1 MAGLFCMLVWQICC
15 CTAMCRC
22 CRRCCLCAERKAP
35 YSVRLWQKMSIA
47 CLVPIGIIA
56 GLAAVFVVYTRS
68 ETFTVAVQE
77 VLCHS
82 LTMADEAL
90 NGSPSGPLF
99 LGIDAGIQRVALLQ
113 QLLDVDSKAMT
124 DIRAILDETAPF
136 GDAVDDLLAKVD
148 HMQRVLTLVG
158 QQKLKEHTC
167 WFCIRAIGSNSTG
180 EEGLLNELKLAL
192 RTSSADAM
200 QSIRETTS
208 ATLTGQRLADVASA
222 AGRGRNALEVFKQ
235 ATAGSFVEMFLG
247 QRYTLQT
254 VEDARHTAFLALSG
268 FTAVLVL
275 LVNPGTIVY
284 ARRSKA
290 AYPSASPSCAS
301 WFCSFCALCFGLL
314 FAGGLL
320 VVAVPMSELCHFW
333 RYDLLT
339 HGGISDYYQQ
349 LGLYNEADPAQNIDP
364 YATDVFRTCFTG
376 NGTGNIIAALQ
387 LQEPLSFQQ
396 VLDEKFIELEDKQA
410 AMVVDTARY
419 ELLVS
424 QARLFGGLFL
434 LEPDQPLALDPAW
447 ASKLLGSSLDP
458 DDQVGPDGESLI
470 SGLNTYAASIAGPG
484 QYAFEHGTSGG
495 GILITATEPSEASVS
510 NLPIR
515 TQNALAYARL
525 KEQILS
531 EDRLLRCDVMDGNYI
546 VTERFCTYDDF
557 KVHVLDMAEQ
567 VRAAGM
573 VLSTQANA
581 AKELLATD
589 LKSTLQSILMEVQ
602 QLRTL
607 LGCRFL
613 WRRWEEFDF
622 TFCNVALPN
631 AIECCLAALVLAVA
645 ALILA
650 LVHYKMW
657 RHLLDNKVVGEEL
670 EKFSKKYGY
679 LQTRCLP
686 NGT

>member
-1 MAGLFCMLVWQICC
+1 
-15 CTAMCRC
+15 
-22 CRRCCLCAERKAP
+22 
-35 YSVRLWQKMSIA
+35 
-47 CLVPIGIIA
+47 
-56 GLAAVFVVYTRS
+56 
-68 ETFTVAVQE
+68 
-77 VLCHS
+77 
-82 LTMADEAL
+82 MADEAL

-136 GDAVDDLLAKVD
+136 GSAVDDLLAKVD
-148 HMQRVLTLVG
+148 HMKRVLTLVG

-180 EEGLLNELKLAL
+180 EVGLLNELKLAL
-192 RTSSADAM
+192 QTSSADAM

-208 ATLTGQRLADVASA
+208 ATLTGQRLADVAAA

-235 ATAGSFVEMFLG
+235 ATAGSFVETFLSY
-247 QRYTLQT
+247 RYTLQT
-254 VEDARHTAFLALSG
+254 IEDARHTAFLALSG

-275 LVNPGTIVY
+275 LATPGSIVY

-290 AYPSASPSCAS
+290 TYPSASPSCAS
-301 WFCSFCALCFGLL
+301 WFCSFCALTCGLL

-320 VVAVPMSELCHFW
+320 LVAIPMSELCHFW

-339 HGGISDYYQQ
+339 HGGISDYYRQI
-349 LGLYNEADPAQNIDP
+349 GLYNEADLARHIDP

-376 NGTGNIIAALQ
+376 NGTGNIIGALQ
-387 LQEPLSFQQ
+387 LQDPLSFQQ

-424 QARLFGGLFL
+424 QATLFGGLFL

-470 SGLNTYAASIAGPG
+470 YGLNTPHVVDIGG
-484 QYAFEHGTSGG
+484 EGRYAFEHGTSGG

-510 NLPIR
+510 NLPLR

-525 KEQILS
+525 KEQVLS
-531 EDRLLRCDVMDGNYI
+531 EDRLLRCDVMDGNYV
-546 VTERFCTYDDF
+546 VTERFCAYEDF
-557 KVHVLDMAEQ
+557 KVHVRDMAEQ

-613 WRRWEEFDF
+613 WRRWEDFDF
-622 TFCNVALPN
+622 TLCNVALPN
-631 AIECCLAALVLAVA
+631 AIECTVASLVLAVA
-645 ALILA
+645 ALLLA
-650 LVHYKMW
+650 FVHYKMW

-679 LQTRCLP
+679 LKTRK
-686 NGT
+686 